1 MKSTRVDPLR
11 NSRGVHLGLSGT
23 GQTNCGIYGIFL
35 ENSPQF
41 APAMPRPSSKSFHN
55 QSITD
60 AQTEFRIGERIKMSP
75 LGAARSPRLAR
86 KAGKV
91 FGFTRYQSRV
101 TVIFDGNKSST
112 AIHIDYIEPINRSR
126 SVDR

>member
-1 MKSTRVDPLR
+1 
-11 NSRGVHLGLSGT
+11 
-23 GQTNCGIYGIFL
+23 
-35 ENSPQF
+35 
-41 APAMPRPSSKSFHN
+41 MPRQSSKSLHN
-55 QSITD
+55 QSVTD

-75 LGAARSPRLAR
+75 LGAARSLAR